1 MEKKNLQERFINSW
15 IDLNMELREN
25 RILSELSFNEIIVI
39 NFIINSEINGEK
51 FVTTTELAKKMNL
64 LKSQINAIL
73 IKLEKKELITKVQN
87 IIDKR
92 VIEIRITE
100 KGREVYEREHAKSL
114 KIANNII
121 ELIGEDG
128 AENLINSFE
137 KVIIDIQNNY

>member
-1 MEKKNLQERFINSW
+1 
-15 IDLNMELREN
+15 MELREN

-39 NFIINSEINGEK
+39 SYIINSETNGEK
-51 FVTTTELAKKMNL
+51 FVTTTELSRKMNL

-92 VIEIRITE
+92 VIEIKITE
-100 KGREVYEREHAKSL
+100 KGREVYEREHEKSL

-128 AENLINSFE
+128 AENVINSFE
-137 KVIIDIQNNY
+137 KVIVDIQNNNLH

>member
-1 MEKKNLQERFINSW
+1 
-15 IDLNMELREN
+15 MELREN

-39 NFIINSEINGEK
+39 SYIINSETNGEK

-121 ELIGEDG
+121 ELIGEDR
-128 AENLINSFE
+128 AENVINSFE
-137 KVIIDIQNNY
+137 KVIVDIQNNNLH

>member
-1 MEKKNLQERFINSW
+1 
-15 IDLNMELREN
+15 MELREN

>member
-1 MEKKNLQERFINSW
+1 
-15 IDLNMELREN
+15 MELREN

-92 VIEIRITE
+92 VIEIRITD

>member
-100 KGREVYEREHAKSL
+100 KGREVYEREHVKSL

-137 KVIIDIQNNY
+137 KVIIDIQNNN